1 MTKLADIL
9 IGSAHIPAHADG
21 GWALPGGGRTT
32 DESAARTFAST
43 LSKIIG
49 PTAPVRSLNPPVILT
64 RKRTQSR

>member
-9 IGSAHIPAHADG
+9 FGSAHIPAHAEG

-32 DESAARTFAST
+32 DESVARVAAST
-43 LSKIIG
+43 LSKLIG
-49 PTAPVRSLNPPVILT
+49 PVAPVTSLNPPIILP